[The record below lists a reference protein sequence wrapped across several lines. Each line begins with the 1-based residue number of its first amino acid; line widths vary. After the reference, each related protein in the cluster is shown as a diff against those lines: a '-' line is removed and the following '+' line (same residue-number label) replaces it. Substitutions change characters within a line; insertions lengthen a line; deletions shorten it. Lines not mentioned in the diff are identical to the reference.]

1 MRWPGLVPRALCK
14 TPIQVTLR
22 REGIDEDGAPV
33 AALTVETVCNWQDSA
48 KTVRTDQEHFVVLSG
63 VALFPGDLCP
73 ELAAIGGGEVVVF
86 NTRRTILRG
95 SKCRNPDGTVN
106 YTRLELV

>member
-1 MRWPGLVPRALCK
+1 MRWPVLVPRALCK
-14 TPIQVTLR
+14 TPIRVTLH
-22 REGIDEDGAPV
+22 REGIDEDGAPA

-48 KTVRTDQEHFVVLSG
+48 KTVRTDQEHFVELAG

-73 ELAAIGGGEVVVF
+73 SLAAISGGDVTVFGEK
-86 NTRRTILRG
+86 RTILRG

>member
-1 MRWPGLVPRALCK
+1 MRWPALVPGALCK
-14 TPIQVTLR
+14 TPIRVVIYL
-22 REGIDEDGAPV
+22 EGIDEDGAPV
-33 AALTVETVCNWQDSA
+33 EHLTVNAVCNWQDSA
-48 KTVRTDQEHFVVLSG
+48 RTVRTDQEHFVRLSG

-73 ELAAIGGGEVVVF
+73 GVAAINGGEVTVF
-86 NTRRTILRG
+86 GERRTILSG

>member
-33 AALTVETVCNWQDSA
+33 AALTVVWAHRENIA
-48 KTVRTDQEHFVVLSG
+48 RLRAGNERR
-63 VALFPGDLCP
+63 
-73 ELAAIGGGEVVVF
+73 IGKKDKEA
-86 NTRRTILRG
+86 
-95 SKCRNPDGTVN
+95 
-106 YTRLELV
+106 